1 MAEGEQ
7 FTFPVL
13 IHSYICWP
21 KREHVEMLEAKVFSF
36 LEVFWIYSL
45 CIHNYYGISFHIEH
59 VQNIGYE
66 FVFCTMVYHLIRDS
80 NKGEL
85 VEAILLSA
93 Y

>member
-36 LEVFWIYSL
+36 LEVF
-45 CIHNYYGISFHIEH
+45 
-59 VQNIGYE
+59 
-66 FVFCTMVYHLIRDS
+66 
-80 NKGEL
+80 
-85 VEAILLSA
+85 
-93 Y
+93 